1 MHYNLGLG
9 GGLGAPV
16 NLTISQAFY
25 KMDRNTLIDYNGI
38 GPQEDL
44 IRTRQEAANRMNDEI
59 VALSYDPVFDAH
71 AFDLLNKWVKY
82 K

>member
-1 MHYNLGLG
+1 MRRSVGLG

-16 NLTISQAFY
+16 NLAISQAFY

-44 IRTRQEAANRMNDEI
+44 IQIRQEAATRMADELS
-59 VALSYDPVFDAH
+59 ALSHNPVFDGSAI
-71 AFDLLNKWVKY
+71 DSLNKWVKY
-82 K
+82 R